1 MNWPRKAVVIRLLI
15 YVPVIGYLGYQG
27 IETWKAKNENTES
40 AKAPAGLDAI
50 PDSHKRVI
58 EMPDGTKQEI
68 IELTE
73 EEAKK
78 YLGRPPTEDA
88 EQ

>member
-27 IETWKAKNENTES
+27 IKTWKAKNENTEITT
-40 AKAPAGLDAI
+40 APASLETI

-73 EEAKK
+73 EEAEK
-78 YLGRPPTEDA
+78 YLGRPPTEGA
-88 EQ
+88 EP